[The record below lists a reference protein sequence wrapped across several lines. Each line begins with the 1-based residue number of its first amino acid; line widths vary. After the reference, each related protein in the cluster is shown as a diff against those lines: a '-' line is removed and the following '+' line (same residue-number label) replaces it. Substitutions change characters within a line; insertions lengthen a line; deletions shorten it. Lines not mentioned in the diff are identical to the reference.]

1 MLVRL
6 KRLMEPRSRA
16 DKVRTTVFFSV
27 LSMALS
33 AAFAAPLAIVMKW
46 NVLETVVSAAVI
58 PLLIAP
64 WMVWIMADVT
74 IRLFQA
80 HEQLEQ
86 LARTDPLTGALNRR
100 GAQQLLIQAFE
111 RRHDEP
117 GFCAIVLD
125 IDNFKTVNDN
135 YGHAGG
141 DAVIVHVANVM
152 RMAFDREDCRIVRFG
167 GDELGILMPFL
178 SIAEATLA
186 AEHLRAAIERTPIV
200 FGDRHITITASIG
213 VAELLPRDESA
224 DFMLTRADASLY
236 SAKMLGRNTVHADRA
251 RNDAAA

>member
-16 DKVRTTVFFSV
+16 DKVRTTMFFSA
-27 LSMALS
+27 LSMLLS

-46 NVLETVVSAAVI
+46 NILETVVPAAVI

-64 WMVWIMADVT
+64 WMIWIMADVT

-80 HEQLEQ
+80 QEQLEQ
-86 LARTDPLTGALNRR
+86 IARTDPLTGALNRR
-100 GAQQLLIQAFE
+100 GTQELLTKAFA
-111 RRHDEP
+111 RRHDES

-125 IDNFKTVNDN
+125 IDNFKTVNDS

-141 DAVIVHVANVM
+141 DAVIVHVAAVM
-152 RMAFDREDCRIVRFG
+152 RMVFDREDCHIARFG
-167 GDELGILMPFL
+167 GDELGVLMPFL

-213 VAELLPRDESA
+213 VAELLPGDESA
-224 DFMLTRADASLY
+224 DFMLMRADASLY
-236 SAKMLGRNTVHADRA
+236 SAKMLGRNIVRADRL
-251 RNDAAA
+251 RSAA